1 MIHGIIPYLIEEAVA
16 TAYLDKSPEDDDCC
30 EGKAYIASPLGDVE
44 LLLEHQES
52 SNEAYQSQYDGNR
65 MAGSKEYWVVTEHQ
79 DEVCAPHH
87 YIPLHK
93 NYHAGMV
100 RHRTHEGS
108 SRGRDTK
115 YEVFLQPVEEIASCP
130 GAEEIH
136 RHHHHPE
143 SEGGRHDEIF
153 RSGATN
159 SLQLWT
165 RITLEGFAIDE
176 EIVLCTDAI
185 DIGGGGLYYASAKQV
200 AMGSKT
206 LGIVEEEK
214 FHPSCPEEHSTND
227 AKECLF
233 GVTLYEDTCDSH
245 NESHETHCES
255 CIMQGFW
262 GEGVLHDAHE
272 GVAQWH
278 EEKDDE
284 ERAYCLA
291 DVKLVHIT
299 IGNG

>member
-1 MIHGIIPYLIEEAVA
+1 MAGAQEDGVVA
-16 TAYLDKSPEDDDCC
+16 
-30 EGKAYIASPLGDVE
+30 
-44 LLLEHQES
+44 EHQ
-52 SNEAYQSQYDGNR
+52 Y
-65 MAGSKEYWVVTEHQ
+65 
-79 DEVCAPHH
+79 EVNAPHH
-87 YIPLHK
+87 DIPLDED
-93 NYHAGMV
+93 YHAGMV
-100 RHRTHEGS
+100 CHRTQQGEG
-108 SRGRDTK
+108 RGGEGE
-115 YEVFLQPVEEIASCP
+115 YEVFLQPVDEVAACL
-130 GAEEIH
+130 GAEEVH
-136 RHHHHPE
+136 RHYHHPQ

-153 RSGATN
+153 RSGAAN
-159 SLQLWT
+159 EFQLWA

-176 EIVLCTDAI
+176 EIVLRTDAI
-185 DIGGGGLYYASAKQV
+185 DIGGGGLYYASAKQI
-200 AMGSKT
+200 AMGAET
-206 LGIVEEEK
+206 LGIVEEEE

-227 AKECLF
+227 AEECLAGITF
-233 GVTLYEDTCDSH
+233 YKDACDSH